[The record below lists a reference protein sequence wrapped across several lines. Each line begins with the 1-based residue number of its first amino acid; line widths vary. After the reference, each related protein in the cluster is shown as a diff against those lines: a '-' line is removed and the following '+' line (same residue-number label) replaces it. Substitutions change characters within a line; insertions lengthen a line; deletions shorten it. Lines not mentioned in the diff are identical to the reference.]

1 MANLLVRAYVSNVIG
16 RRFEKVRNDN
26 RFENLTKGI
35 DLRIGRQFENLKKGC
50 RSEVRIRGL

>member
-35 DLRIGRQFENLKKGC
+35 DLRIGRQFENLDL
-50 RSEVRIRGL
+50 R

>member
-50 RSEVRIRGL
+50 RSEVRI